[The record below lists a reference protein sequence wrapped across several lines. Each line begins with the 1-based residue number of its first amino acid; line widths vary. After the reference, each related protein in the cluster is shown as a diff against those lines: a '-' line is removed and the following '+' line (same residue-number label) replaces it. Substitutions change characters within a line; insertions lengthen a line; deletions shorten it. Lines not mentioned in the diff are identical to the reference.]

1 MKRLIL
7 SFVFIFPLQ
16 SLATPSCISH
26 RGSFKSAPENSP
38 QSMQEALDLNSD
50 GVEFDLRH
58 TAEGYPIVMHDKTLT
73 TATHAAGKSCP

>member
-1 MKRLIL
+1 
-7 SFVFIFPLQ
+7 
-16 SLATPSCISH
+16 
-26 RGSFKSAPENSP
+26 
-38 QSMQEALDLNSD
+38 MQEALDLNSD